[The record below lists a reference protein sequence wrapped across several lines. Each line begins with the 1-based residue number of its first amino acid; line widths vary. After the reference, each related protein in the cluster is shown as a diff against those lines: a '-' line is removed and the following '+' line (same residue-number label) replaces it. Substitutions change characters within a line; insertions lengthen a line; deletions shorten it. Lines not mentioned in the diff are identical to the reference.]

1 MNHEHQYRFGSADS
15 AVPIGV
21 TENRT
26 HAERRR
32 GNSASCHEAEPF
44 LILPIR
50 TTPPS
55 GPREGAT
62 EGEDRDRREF
72 LILPHSSTTGRPLR
86 RLPQGGRLRRTGACR
101 PAGTRRRG
109 GRPRRHVAN
118 RQVPWRLSPPAA
130 GGNAGQGE
138 LLPHQIRNGPFLMR
152 DHPLPSGCGFILRI
166 DERREGGDGA
176 PRAPRPPDPPR
187 PPARPPEPPPPRA
200 PRPPDPPRRGSTVR
214 EDKEFR
220 RILIFPPAS
229 EPAEGRERPDS

>member
-1 MNHEHQYRFGSADS
+1 MRSAAAATAPHAMKQSPFSSYRFALPRRAALARELPKGKIGIGGNSLS
-15 AVPIGV
+15 SLTAV
-21 TENRT
+21 
-26 HAERRR
+26 RR
-32 GNSASCHEAEPF
+32 GG
-44 LILPIR
+44 R
-50 TTPPS
+50 S
-55 GPREGAT
+55 GGS
-62 EGEDRDRREF
+62 RR
-72 LILPHSSTTGRPLR
+72 
-86 RLPQGGRLRRTGACR
+86 GGRLRRTGACR

>member
-1 MNHEHQYRFGSADS
+1 MRSAAAATAPHAMKQSPFSSYRFALPRRAALARELPKGK
-15 AVPIGV
+15 IGIG
-21 TENRT
+21 
-26 HAERRR
+26 
-32 GNSASCHEAEPF
+32 GNS
-44 LILPIR
+44 L
-50 TTPPS
+50 
-55 GPREGAT
+55 
-62 EGEDRDRREF
+62 
-72 LILPHSSTTGRPLR
+72 SSLT
-86 RLPQGGRLRRTGACR
+86 AV
-101 PAGTRRRG
+101 RRG
-109 GRPRRHVAN
+109 GRSGGSRRGGGCGGRA
-118 RQVPWRLSPPAA
+118 RAGRPALAAGGGGPGGMSRIGKSPWRLSPPAA

-187 PPARPPEPPPPRA
+187 PPARPPEPPRPPA